1 MKNKLILVFLSI
13 FFSSPLI
20 AENVMIEAKSIA
32 LDKDRIT
39 SIFEDEVVIKTKEKI
54 IKSNYAKYNKK
65 IGLLII
71 KDNVIA
77 TDIQNNIIQT
87 EYAEI

>member
-1 MKNKLILVFLSI
+1 
-13 FFSSPLI
+13 
-20 AENVMIEAKSIA
+20 MIEAKSIA

-87 EYAEI
+87 EYAEYIENSKILLSKGPTKITTPDNYI